1 MKNIY
6 DLYRYHEL
14 KKRLE
19 KIEERL
25 NNDWFISEYV
35 SHTLEKE
42 KEENIKGDL
51 TADILK
57 VGHHGSTTSTSEKF
71 LKKVMPQIA
80 LISVGE
86 DNSYGHPNQKVLD
99 RLKKYNVKVYRT
111 DIDGEIKLKIKNN
124 GKISLNVM
132 NKKRETN

>member
-1 MKNIY
+1 MTNIY

-42 KEENIKGDL
+42 KE
-51 TADILK
+51 DIYDELIRMER
-57 VGHHGSTTSTSEKF
+57 EK
-71 LKKVMPQIA
+71 LVW
-80 LISVGE
+80 
-86 DNSYGHPNQKVLD
+86 
-99 RLKKYNVKVYRT
+99 
-111 DIDGEIKLKIKNN
+111 EIYL
-124 GKISLNVM
+124 
-132 NKKRETN
+132 